1 MRIAVNTRFLLASK
15 MEGFGWYTYEV
26 VKRLV
31 EKHPEHDFIFFF
43 DRPFDKKFIFGDN
56 VTPVILNP
64 PARHPFLFYIWFEF
78 SVKRALKKYKADV
91 FLSPDG
97 YLSLKSKVKQIAVI
111 HDINFEHNPDD
122 IPWLMRK
129 YLRRFFPK
137 FAHKAAHILTVSE
150 YSKKDI
156 CSKYSIDTSK
166 VSPLWN
172 GASSQFKP
180 LHLDQKNSARL
191 TYANGNPYFLFVG
204 ALHPRKNVGR
214 LIAAFEQFKQE
225 NPEDQH
231 KLVIVGTEM
240 FGKKLNGIEIS
251 PFVRDHILFTGHV
264 SLSDLAEI
272 MGAASLLT
280 YIPYFEGFG
289 IPLVEAMKCGTPILS
304 GNKTSLPEVAGDA
317 AIYCDPFNI
326 DDIREKMSYI
336 VKNPAI
342 QKELSQK
349 GLKRSTLFSWDNTA
363 DEIWK
368 VICTIAN

>member
-1 MRIAVNTRFLLASK
+1 
-15 MEGFGWYTYEV
+15 
-26 VKRLV
+26 
-31 EKHPEHDFIFFF
+31 
-43 DRPFDKKFIFGDN
+43 
-56 VTPVILNP
+56 
-64 PARHPFLFYIWFEF
+64 
-78 SVKRALKKYKADV
+78 
-91 FLSPDG
+91 
-97 YLSLKSKVKQIAVI
+97 
-111 HDINFEHNPDD
+111 
-122 IPWLMRK
+122 
-129 YLRRFFPK
+129 
-137 FAHKAAHILTVSE
+137 
-150 YSKKDI
+150 
-156 CSKYSIDTSK
+156 
-166 VSPLWN
+166 
-172 GASSQFKP
+172 
-180 LHLDQKNSARL
+180 
-191 TYANGNPYFLFVG
+191 
-204 ALHPRKNVGR
+204 
-214 LIAAFEQFKQE
+214 
-225 NPEDQH
+225 
-231 KLVIVGTEM
+231 M

-326 DDIREKMSYI
+326 DDIREKISYI